1 MSIATELT
9 ALSGHITNAYNAVQT
24 KGGTIPVNKNMANLD
39 DAILSIQ
46 SGADVTNGTV
56 ARATAASGTIPASTF
71 LEVSDTSA
79 YVTDEVQLAADSG
92 SSYNSNSTQL
102 SEDKIFI
109 IKKSPTNSKQIVAA
123 ICDTSSGTPVMG
135 PDNVVVTIDPA
146 STITYQA
153 IQSAACVALSETK
166 ALVISWNKNPSDA
179 AKVAMYGV
187 VCTISG
193 NTITAG
199 ASTLITADFG
209 AVGGKSIPPDGTYA
223 IKLNEN
229 LVVVKFNM
237 VTYRTHCVAITISGT
252 SLTPGTPV
260 QLNNTFSADADDTV
274 IYRATDN
281 SFLFV
286 TASYTFGFSVSS
298 NAITQVGMLST
309 SIGSE
314 ASSDNNLAYSI
325 QRVGSLNRFIT
336 VGSSEYAVFDF
347 DGTDLS
353 LVTSGAY
360 PITGFAYA
368 NSRCTLL
375 VKSGDNTFLFAT
387 LARLTSSGRDYR
399 LFAYKFVV
407 AGDAVTVVE
416 LGSVDPDVVTST
428 SAIPTDVIHGHALWG
443 DNVLLVYPRT
453 ASPTASPSYGAVIN
467 MSSGSI
473 KLVGQLSETRDS
485 VYSTDAAYGIGDSS
499 VLYLFSY
506 TPSSYSTGYIKALVV
521 KPDFTVAPSVTRI
534 DGLSIDDLST
544 ASSGDIWI
552 FDDEMQIENA
562 DIRRY

>member
-9 ALSGHITNAYNAVQT
+9 ALSGHITNAYDAVQT
-24 KGGTIPVNKNMANLD
+24 KGGIIPANKNMANLD

-46 SGADVTNGTV
+46 SGADITNGAV

-79 YVTDEVQLAADSG
+79 YAASEVQLAADSG
-92 SSYNSNSTQL
+92 SSYNSRSTQL

-109 IKKSPTNSKQIVAA
+109 IKKNPTNSKQIVAA

-146 STITYQA
+146 STVTYQA
-153 IQSAACVALSETK
+153 IQYAACVALSETK

-209 AVGGKSIPPDGTYA
+209 AVGGGANPPDSTCA
-223 IKLNEN
+223 VKLNEN
-229 LVVVKFNM
+229 LAVVKFDM
-237 VTYRTHCVAITISGT
+237 VTYYTHCVAITISGT

-260 QLNNTFSADADDTV
+260 QLNSTFSADSGEST

-286 TASYTFGFSVSS
+286 TSAHTLGFSVSS
-298 NAITQVGMLST
+298 NAITQVGTLDV
-309 SIGSE
+309 SIGSV
-314 ASSDNNLAYSI
+314 ASSENNLAYSI
-325 QRVGSLNRFIT
+325 QRVGTLNRFIA
-336 VGSSEYAVFDF
+336 VGSSKYAVFDF
-347 DGTDLS
+347 DGTTLS
-353 LVTSGAY
+353 LVTNETY

-368 NSRCTLL
+368 NSNCTLL
-375 VKSGDNTFLFAT
+375 EKSGDNTFLFAT
-387 LARLTSSGRDYR
+387 LARLTSSGNNYR

-407 AGDAVTVVE
+407 TGDIVTVVE
-416 LGSVDPDVVTST
+416 LGSVDPDVVTATST
-428 SAIPTDVIHGHALWG
+428 IPTDVIHGHALWG
-443 DNVLLVYPRT
+443 DNVLLVYPQT
-453 ASPTASPSYGAVIN
+453 ASPTSSPSYGAVIN

-485 VYSTDAAYGIGDSS
+485 IYNTDVAYSIRDCS

-521 KPDFTVAPSVTRI
+521 KPDFTVIPSTTRI

-544 ASSGDIWI
+544 TSSGDIWI